1 MHYHPNNNYITMN
14 KTHLLSLVASN
25 AVLGSAYA
33 GTSAPAKGP
42 VAPPPIYE
50 ESSMI
55 TGSVTLGYD
64 TDYVYR
70 GFEVLGV
77 DGTDADDLVWGA
89 LDLNAA
95 LSDQL
100 SLNFNT
106 WYASSGRTNYDELNV
121 YTRLTYDFG
130 AIAVGPSFK
139 WYHYPHYPSSIDN
152 QYEVGLEF
160 FATPVENL
168 ALSLGGFYEFEAEQ
182 WYIQLDANY
191 TVKVSDRFSLVPG
204 AAISYIDV
212 SSADFALDLSDF
224 HHVSVYLKA
233 PIQLAKNV
241 VLTPY
246 IAGNF
251 PLSNIDEYQ
260 DNIVYGGASLSV
272 SF

>member
-1 MHYHPNNNYITMN
+1 MN
-14 KTHLLSLVASN
+14 KTHLLSLVAGG
-25 AVLGSAYA
+25 AVLGTAFA

-42 VAPPPIYE
+42 VAPPPVVE

-70 GFEVLGV
+70 GFEVLSA
-77 DGTDADDLVWGA
+77 DGDEADQLVWGA

-95 LSDQL
+95 LTDKL

-106 WYASSGRTNYDELNV
+106 WYASSASANYDELDV

-130 AIAVGPSFK
+130 PISVGPSFK

-152 QYEVGLEF
+152 QYEVGLEL
-160 FATPVENL
+160 FASPVENL
-168 ALSLGGFYEFEAEQ
+168 NLSTGAFYEFEAEQ
-182 WYIQLDANY
+182 WYFQFDANY
-191 TVKVSDRFSLVPG
+191 TIKVAESFSLVPG
-204 AAISYIDV
+204 ATVSYIDV
-212 SSADFALDLSDF
+212 DSADFALDLSDF
-224 HHVSVYLKA
+224 HHVTLYLKA

-251 PLSNIDEYQ
+251 PLSDIDEVQ
-260 DNIVYGGASLSV
+260 DDIVYGGASLSV